1 MVDWN
6 NNELIFLLIFDV
18 LALSFAVWWLSR
30 RVKSKIIE
38 VNERKSKRWTREEEE
53 IFTRLLQQSIYLLV
67 VYPQLQCDRQEHLL
81 FS

>member
-1 MVDWN
+1 MFGLFIYPTPCFIV

-38 VNERKSKRWTREEEE
+38 VNERKSKRWTREEE
-53 IFTRLLQQSIYLLV
+53 
-67 VYPQLQCDRQEHLL
+67 
-81 FS
+81 

>member
-38 VNERKSKRWTREEEE
+38 VNERQSKRWEREEE
-53 IFTRLLQQSIYLLV
+53 
-67 VYPQLQCDRQEHLL
+67 
-81 FS
+81 

>member
-6 NNELIFLLIFDV
+6 NNELIFLLIFDI

-38 VNERKSKRWTREEEE
+38 VNERKSKRWTREEE
-53 IFTRLLQQSIYLLV
+53 
-67 VYPQLQCDRQEHLL
+67 
-81 FS
+81 